1 MPGGVCG
8 AVSGM
13 PAGNGLG
20 SSSFSRRAVHDC
32 GLRGAASPH
41 ESDWT
46 PSCAARLPN
55 SGRQETRYAARATA
69 ARWQKVPET
78 QMARRSGAVVKS
90 STDGWAAAV
99 NESGEEHQELKT
111 RARAQCEDRTQRPGS
126 LWAWGGGGS
135 WSPVTWA
142 LGCLCC
148 LCQSS
153 AQPWKTPGK
162 HSTQRSAIRVE
173 YLRASGNLVPDASPF
188 PNCVAGS
195 SGHRAI
201 SPWDLVKLWSRPSQD
216 QPGSPSFSGVHL
228 PQSPF

>member
-1 MPGGVCG
+1 MRGEMPGGVCG

-126 LWAWGGGGS
+126 LWAWGGGFLESSDLGS
-135 WSPVTWA
+135 WLFVLFVPELSTA
-142 LGCLCC
+142 LENT
-148 LCQSS
+148 
-153 AQPWKTPGK
+153 WKTFNTK
-162 HSTQRSAIRVE
+162 VS
-173 YLRASGNLVPDASPF
+173 
-188 PNCVAGS
+188 
-195 SGHRAI
+195 
-201 SPWDLVKLWSRPSQD
+201 D
-216 QPGSPSFSGVHL
+216 QSGV
-228 PQSPF
+228 PSGFWESGP